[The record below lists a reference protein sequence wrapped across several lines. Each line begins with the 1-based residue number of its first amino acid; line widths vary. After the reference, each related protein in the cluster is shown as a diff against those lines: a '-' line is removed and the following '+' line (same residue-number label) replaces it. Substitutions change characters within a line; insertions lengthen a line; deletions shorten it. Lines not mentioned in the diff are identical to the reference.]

1 MATGLHYMTKPKKQ
15 PLVALKRNNLEL
27 STLKEKS
34 LSIQLSLDGFSFCI
48 SDVFSETIL
57 VLYHYP
63 FKAITPEALLAEI
76 EAIFDA
82 SELLKNEFKSVSVCH
97 ENNLS
102 TLIPNS
108 LFDKDNLAAYL
119 GYTVKTLEND
129 YYTYDSIESI
139 EAVNVY
145 IPFVNINNYF
155 IDTFGSFNYNHF
167 SSLLIKHLIT
177 FSPKTDKPQV
187 FAHIAKSHFEIVII
201 KNQQLLLYNSF
212 VYQTKEDFIYYLLFV
227 AEQLK
232 LNTETFKLRLLGN
245 ISKQDSLFAIAYK
258 YIKDVALYNFD
269 LPYKTNFTLTDKQKL
284 QFLTLLQQN

>member
-1 MATGLHYMTKPKKQ
+1 MIKPKKQ

-27 STLKEKS
+27 SALKDKK

-48 SDVFSETIL
+48 TDVFTETIL
-57 VLYHYP
+57 ALYHYT
-63 FKAITPEALLAEI
+63 FKAVTPEVLLAEI
-76 EAIFDA
+76 ENIFDT
-82 SELLKNEFKSVSVCH
+82 SELLKNEFKSISVCH

-102 TLIPNS
+102 TLVPNS

-119 GYTVKTLEND
+119 GYAVKTLKND
-129 YYTYDSIESI
+129 YYTYDVIDTI

-145 IPFVNINNYF
+145 IPFVNVNNYF
-155 IDTFGSFNYNHF
+155 IDVFGSFNYNHF
-167 SSLLIKHLIT
+167 SSFLIKQLIT
-177 FSPKTDKPQV
+177 FSSKSEEAQV
-187 FAHIAKSHFEIVII
+187 FAHIAKAHFEIVVI

-245 ISKQDSLFAIAYK
+245 ISTQDSLFTIAYK
-258 YIKDVALYNFD
+258 YVKDVALYDYD
-269 LPYKTNFTLTDKQKL
+269 LRFKTDFNITDKQKL

>member
-1 MATGLHYMTKPKKQ
+1 MTKPKKQ

-48 SDVFSETIL
+48 TDVFSETIL
-57 VLYHYP
+57 ALYHYP
-63 FKAITPEALLAEI
+63 FKAPTPEVLLAEI
-76 EAIFDA
+76 KTIFESSA
-82 SELLKNEFKSVSVCH
+82 LLKNEFKSVNICH

-119 GYTVKTLEND
+119 GYAVKTLKND
-129 YYTYDSIESI
+129 YYTYDTIETL

-145 IPFVNINNYF
+145 IPFVNVNNYF

-177 FSPKTDKPQV
+177 FSPKTENPQV
-187 FAHIAKSHFEIVII
+187 FVCIAKSHFEIVVI

-232 LNTETFKLRLLGN
+232 LNTETFKLCLLGN
-245 ISKQDSLFAIAYK
+245 ISTKDSLFAIAYK
-258 YIKDVALYNFD
+258 YVKDVALYDFD
-269 LPYKTNFTLTDKQKL
+269 LPYKTDFILTDKQKL

>member
-1 MATGLHYMTKPKKQ
+1 MTKPKKQ

-27 STLKEKS
+27 STLKEKT

-48 SDVFSETIL
+48 TNVFSETIL
-57 VLYHYP
+57 ALYHYP
-63 FKAITPEALLAEI
+63 FKAVTPEALLTKI
-76 EAIFDA
+76 EAIFES

-108 LFDKDNLAAYL
+108 LFDKKNLAAYL
-119 GYTVKTLEND
+119 GYAVKTLKND
-129 YYTYDSIESI
+129 YYTYDTIDTI

-145 IPFVNINNYF
+145 IPFVNVNNYF

-167 SSLLIKHLIT
+167 SSLLIRHLIT
-177 FSPKTDKPQV
+177 FSPKMGEPQV
-187 FAHIAKSHFEIVII
+187 FVNIAKSHFEIVVI
-201 KNQQLLLYNSF
+201 KNKQLLLYNSF
-212 VYQTKEDFIYYLLFV
+212 AYQTKEDFIYYLLFV

-232 LNTETFKLRLLGN
+232 LNTETFKLRLLGKV
-245 ISKQDSLFAIAYK
+245 STQDSLFAIAYK
-258 YIKDVALYNFD
+258 YVKDVALYNYD
-269 LPYKTNFTLTDKQKL
+269 LSFKTDFTLTDKQKL

>member
-1 MATGLHYMTKPKKQ
+1 MTKPKKQ

-27 STLKEKS
+27 STLKENT

-48 SDVFSETIL
+48 TDVFTETIL
-57 VLYHYP
+57 ALYHYP
-63 FKAITPEALLAEI
+63 FKAATPEALLAEI
-76 EAIFDA
+76 EAIFES

-102 TLIPNS
+102 TLVPNS

-119 GYTVKTLEND
+119 GYAVKTLRDD
-129 YYTYDSIESI
+129 YYTYDTINTL

-145 IPFVNINNYF
+145 IPFVNVNNYF
-155 IDTFGSFNYNHF
+155 IDAFGSFNYNHF
-167 SSLLIKHLIT
+167 SSFLIKHLIT
-177 FSPKTDKPQV
+177 FSLKSDNPQV
-187 FAHIAKSHFEIVII
+187 FAHIARARFEIVVI
-201 KNQQLLLYNSF
+201 KNKQLLLYNSF

-232 LNTETFKLRLLGN
+232 LNTETFKLRLLGDV
-245 ISKQDSLFAIAYK
+245 STQDSLFTIAYK
-258 YIKDVALYNFD
+258 YVKDVALYDFD
-269 LPYKTNFTLTDKQKL
+269 LPYKTDFTLTDKQKL